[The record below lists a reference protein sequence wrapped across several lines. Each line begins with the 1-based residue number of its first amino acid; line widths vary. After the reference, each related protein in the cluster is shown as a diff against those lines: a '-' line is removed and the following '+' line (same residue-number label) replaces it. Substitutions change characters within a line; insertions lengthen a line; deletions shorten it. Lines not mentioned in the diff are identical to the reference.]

1 MKTGLKTLKVLTEK
15 VNSGVNLLE
24 LESGHIKR
32 NLVFS
37 KFMVSTNFVAPFAF
51 CSVILWLLMFV
62 HKQVLVW
69 WIVHSLLYWG
79 RPSGPGLPQ
88 FQGYSLEDWAP
99 KIKGGQWEQAFLRA
113 SIKGL
118 IQMDQHV
125 ISGSLQLPNESSVG
139 AGAFNTKLKTFWVIH
154 QTIEMHRWSVI

>member
-51 CSVILWLLMFV
+51 CSVIL
-62 HKQVLVW
+62 
-69 WIVHSLLYWG
+69 
-79 RPSGPGLPQ
+79 
-88 FQGYSLEDWAP
+88 
-99 KIKGGQWEQAFLRA
+99 
-113 SIKGL
+113 
-118 IQMDQHV
+118 
-125 ISGSLQLPNESSVG
+125 
-139 AGAFNTKLKTFWVIH
+139 
-154 QTIEMHRWSVI
+154 